1 MSIIFERLLT
11 GVNGSRLKAP
21 TFAFKATA
29 GRQGSK
35 QKRIQASM
43 LSAFS
48 FQLCAAV
55 SEGSQISS
63 GSGSTSRPGVSRPLR
78 IVIAGGGTGG
88 HLFPGLAIAQEFMTR
103 NERNT
108 VLFVSTGN
116 PLERSVLNET
126 DFQLETI
133 TAEGIKGRG
142 LWNQAK
148 SAVKIPKGVIES
160 IRILKNYKPDL
171 IIGLGSYSAGPVM
184 VGAWLLG
191 TKIALHEQNILPGI
205 TNRILSRFADRI
217 YVSFQDTKTR
227 FDPDKT
233 RLTGNPVRKELLHH
247 RANDA
252 ASGSKSF
259 CVLIIG
265 GSQGAHSINMI
276 VIETLSHLTKR
287 ESLYFVHQTGTADA
301 QVVKE
306 AYRRQDI
313 PARVQSFFKQ
323 MAPHY
328 KQADL
333 IICRAGATTVAEV
346 TALGKAVI
354 FIPFPFAADD
364 HQALN
369 ADTLAREGAAEM
381 ILEKD
386 LNARALG
393 QKIEYYASHPQALA
407 AMATKAAQLGHPD
420 AAKAIVDDCYDLV
433 KSSNR

>member
-1 MSIIFERLLT
+1 MSIIFERLLA
-11 GVNGSRLKAP
+11 GVSGSRLKV
-21 TFAFKATA
+21 
-29 GRQGSK
+29 QGSR
-35 QKRIQASM
+35 QKKIKASM

-55 SEGSQISS
+55 AEGTQIVS
-63 GSGSTSRPGVSRPLR
+63 GVRGTSKPGAPRPLR
-78 IVIAGGGTGG
+78 IVMAGGGTGG
-88 HLFPGLAIAQEFMTR
+88 HLFPGLAIAQEFMMR

-126 DFQLETI
+126 DFKLKTI

-148 SAVKIPKGVIES
+148 SAVKIPKGVIEA
-160 IRILKNYKPDL
+160 IRILKDDQPDL
-171 IIGLGSYSAGPVM
+171 IIGLGSYSAGPV
-184 VGAWLLG
+184 VLGAWLLR

-217 YVSFQDTKTR
+217 YVSFKDTEKR
-227 FDPDKT
+227 FDPAKT
-233 RLTGNPVRKELLHH
+233 RLTGNPVRKELLNHCV
-247 RANDA
+247 NDA
-252 ASGSKSF
+252 ASGSKLF

-265 GSQGAHSINMI
+265 GSQGAHSINTT
-276 VIETLSHLTKR
+276 VIEALRHLTKK
-287 ESLYFVHQTGTADA
+287 ESLYFVHQTGTADE
-301 QVVKE
+301 QMVKE
-306 AYRRQDI
+306 AYRRLDI
-313 PARVQSFFKQ
+313 SATVQSFFRQ
-323 MAPHY
+323 MAPQY

-386 LNARALG
+386 LNDRALSR
-393 QKIEYYASHPQALA
+393 KIEYYASHPQALE
-407 AMATKAAQLGHPD
+407 AMSSKAKQLGHPD
-420 AAKAIVDDCYDLV
+420 AAKAIVDDCYRLLGVAD
-433 KSSNR
+433 